1 MRAAGVTA
9 DGKQLEPLVCPFH
22 VLVDVQEKLPYQF
35 TGLRADA
42 RDGRRPLAVTVKR
55 GRLVTGDYSLESDG
69 RSYADR
75 IAVERKSLEDVY
87 GTLGQHRERFEHELA
102 RLQRLDFAAVVV
114 EAEWDTI
121 IRAPPE
127 RSQLRPKVVY
137 RSFLAWMQR
146 YPKVHWVMCPGRQ
159 FAEVTTFRVLE
170 RWWKDNVRQRKVN
183 EEKEQTMNF
192 PPLADEALSAIEQR
206 ARAATP
212 GPWSWYTSSDSGA
225 GFYGPDL
232 VETHGPGPLGPLGD
246 DRSLYLV
253 SVASGRGAP
262 GDDTSTILLH
272 PAESAEDATFLACAR
287 EDIPRLINEVR
298 RLRSQ
303 LKTLEA
309 R

>member
-1 MRAAGVTA
+1 VTA
-9 DGKQLEPLVCPFH
+9 DGKQLEPLACPFV
-22 VLVDVQEKLPYQF
+22 VLVDQQEKLPYQF

-42 RDGRRPLAVTVKR
+42 REGRRPLAVTVKR
-55 GRLVTGDYSLESDG
+55 GHLVTGDYSLEIDG

-75 IAVERKSLEDVY
+75 IAVERKSLEDAF
-87 GTLGQHRERFEHELA
+87 GTLGQYRERFEHELA

-137 RSFLAWMQR
+137 RSILAWMQR

-170 RWWKDNVRQRKVN
+170 RWWKDNVRRR
-183 EEKEQTMNF
+183 QTMNS
-192 PPLADEALSAIEQR
+192 PPMADDVLSAIEQR

-212 GPWSWYTSSDSGA
+212 GPWSWYRETDAGA
-225 GFYGPDL
+225 GYDGPDL
-232 VETHGPGPLGPLGD
+232 VATHGPGRFGPLD
-246 DRSLYLV
+246 DDQWAYLV
-253 SVASGRGAP
+253 SVAYGENIP
-262 GDDTSTILLH
+262 GEDDTPVILRH
-272 PAESAEDATFLACAR
+272 PTERTEDATFLACAR

-298 RLRSQ
+298 RLRAQ